1 MESIYEIIKAH
12 SDGKGEGMMWKS
24 TKMISDAIEAEMPK
38 EAADK
43 LKRDIYA
50 LMCGGHFNEDFA
62 KEAVSKMYY
71 EDENGERKY
80 APYWTESAVR
90 EVYESVKDSI
100 AYYNFWDFFATLHM
114 VASDTHALI
123 VRWFPDE
130 NSEEREARY
139 VEMAVNWLNDADWPT
154 HTKIWDYLNMEK

>member
-1 MESIYEIIKAH
+1 
-12 SDGKGEGMMWKS
+12 MWKS
-24 TKMISDAIEAEMPK
+24 TKLISDAIEAEMPK

-50 LMCGGHFNEDFA
+50 LMCGGHFNEMFA

-71 EDENGERKY
+71 EDENGERLY

-100 AYYNFWDFFATLHM
+100 PRYGFWDFFVTLHM
-114 VASDTHALI
+114 IASDTHALI
-123 VRWFPDE
+123 VEWFPE
-130 NSEEREARY
+130 EGSEEREARY
-139 VEMAVNWLNDADWPT
+139 VQLSVNWLRDADWPT
-154 HTKIWDYLNMEK
+154 HTKIWDYLSLAR